1 MPEWPFAC
9 PCPFRCCPSLE
20 VTGEGAGEADL
31 ELVDLGKAS
40 EAFRPSILSSL
51 GCCVFVLLRNNEVC
65 EVVRFRGDAV
75 VVKVDV
81 VVVAF
86 VLMICSAFSLSIEA
100 GIDDEEDSNDSRIF
114 SGD

>member
-1 MPEWPFAC
+1 M
-9 PCPFRCCPSLE
+9 
-20 VTGEGAGEADL
+20 TGEGAGEADL

-51 GCCVFVLLRNNEVC
+51 GCDVFVLLRNNEVC

-75 VVKVDV
+75 LLEVD

-86 VLMICSAFSLSIEA
+86 VLMIWSAAFSLSIEA
-100 GIDDEEDSNDSRIF
+100 GIDDEEDSNDSGIF